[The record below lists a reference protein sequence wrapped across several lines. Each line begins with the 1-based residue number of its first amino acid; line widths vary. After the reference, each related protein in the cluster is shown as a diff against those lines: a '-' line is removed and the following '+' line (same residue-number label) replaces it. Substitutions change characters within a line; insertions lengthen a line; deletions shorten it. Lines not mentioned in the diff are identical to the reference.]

1 MQELLKEE
9 SDKEIVDM
17 ANEDMTRLLEEE
29 KRIAE
34 EAHQISLPSN
44 LYRSSPLSIAGKTRR
59 TARSRCVQAR
69 EALRRVSSPRT
80 SSTCTRATAD

>member
-1 MQELLKEE
+1 MKEE

-34 EAHQISLPSN
+34 EAHQISLP
-44 LYRSSPLSIAGKTRR
+44 
-59 TARSRCVQAR
+59 
-69 EALRRVSSPRT
+69 
-80 SSTCTRATAD
+80 

>member
-34 EAHQISLPSN
+34 
-44 LYRSSPLSIAGKTRR
+44 
-59 TARSRCVQAR
+59 
-69 EALRRVSSPRT
+69 
-80 SSTCTRATAD
+80 

>member
-44 LYRSSPLSIAGKTRR
+44 LYVSSPHSIAGKTRR
-59 TARSRCVQAR
+59 TARSRCAPER
-69 EALRRVSSPRT
+69 EAPRRACSPRT